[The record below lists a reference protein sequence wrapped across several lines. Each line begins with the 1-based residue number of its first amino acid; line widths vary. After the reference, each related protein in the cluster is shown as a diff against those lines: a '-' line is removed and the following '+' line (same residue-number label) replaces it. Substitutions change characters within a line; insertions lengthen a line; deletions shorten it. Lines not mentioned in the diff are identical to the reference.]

1 MKKALLAG
9 VAALAIAVGGQA
21 IAQGV
26 AVELAPEQRTKIKQ
40 YVVKEKVAPVRVKD
54 KITVGGTLPADVE
67 LRTVP
72 ADWGPSVT
80 KYRYIYSD
88 NNVYFV
94 EPSSRKVVTI
104 ID

>member
-1 MKKALLAG
+1 MKRTFLAG
-9 VAALAIAVGGQA
+9 VAALAVVLSGQVLAEGVTVEIAP
-21 IAQGV
+21 AQ
-26 AVELAPEQRTKIKQ
+26 RIKIKE
-40 YVVKEKVAPVRVKD
+40 YVIKEKVAP
-54 KITVGGTLPADVE
+54 ITVKERIAVGATLPADVE

-72 ADWGPSVT
+72 ADWGPSVS

-94 EPSSRKVVTI
+94 DPSSRRVVTT